1 MEPEKPIL
9 YTTPIRRLEY
19 LMGVHYVE
27 VPEEVVEQL
36 GGKLNVRL
44 LCTINGA
51 VTFQCGMV
59 ALGYGSGYISLNAKR
74 MKQAKVSH
82 GDKVTVALEK
92 DNSAYGV
99 EMPPELTEL
108 LQQDK
113 EGNQRFHL
121 LAPGKQRYII
131 QYVGGVKSSQLR
143 IDRAILLIENLKRLP
158 RGKESFRDIL
168 GIKR

>member
-1 MEPEKPIL
+1 MLPGNPTI
-9 YTTPIRRLEY
+9 YTTPIRRLAY

-27 VPEEVVEQL
+27 VPEEEVQQL

-51 VTFQCGMV
+51 ITFQCGLV
-59 ALGYGSGYISLNAKR
+59 ALGQGSGYISLNAKR
-74 MKQAKVSH
+74 MKQAKVRH
-82 GDKVTVALEK
+82 GDEVTVALAK
-92 DNSAYGV
+92 DCSAYGV
-99 EMPPELTEL
+99 EMPPELAEL
-108 LQQDK
+108 LQQDE
-113 EGNQRFHL
+113 EGSQRFHL

-143 IDRAILLIENLKRLP
+143 IDRAILLIGNLKRLP
-158 RGKESFRDIL
+158 QGKESFRDML